1 MFTGLIETTGTIRSL
16 EEWQGVMRLTVA
28 GPASLVQRL
37 HPGNSVAVSGVC
49 LTAVDINPESSLFVA
64 DLAAETVAR
73 TSLSR
78 LHSGS
83 IVNLELPTEAGTP
96 LGGHIVQGHVDGV
109 GTVQSL
115 QPLVAGAQSSA
126 TDWWLRLTIPEEC
139 ARYVVEK
146 GSIAIEGISLT
157 VARITGTAVT
167 IAIIP
172 HTYTVTNLHTL
183 TPGSPVNI
191 EVDVM
196 AKYAERLATSPT
208 AQEKPFELTVEYLI
222 ANGY

>member
-16 EEWQGVMRLTVA
+16 EEWQGVTRITVA
-28 GPASLVQRL
+28 GPASLVRRL
-37 HPGNSVAVSGVC
+37 HPGDSVAVSGVC
-49 LTAVDINPESSLFVA
+49 LTAVDINTESSLFVA
-64 DLAAETVAR
+64 DLAAETIAR

-83 IVNLELPTEAGTP
+83 IVNLELPTAAGTP
-96 LGGHIVQGHVDGV
+96 LGGHVVQGHVDGV

-139 ARYVVEK
+139 VRYVVEK

-157 VARITGTAVT
+157 VARIEANAVT
-167 IAIIP
+167 IAVIP

-183 TPGSPVNI
+183 TPGSPINI
-191 EVDVM
+191 EVDVL
-196 AKYAERLATSPT
+196 AKYAERLAASS
-208 AQEKPFELTVEYLI
+208 AESEQPFELTLEYLI